1 MNTFTRENMVSITP
15 VCVNKMVFTGSLEL
29 MNAQEILISKIETG
43 NLVTDELSKAELDLA
58 LFMFFAAVSS
68 LICLPSG
75 LCALY
80 KVVLSNE
87 LDLHENGG
95 RFHIEV
101 NQKLDG
107 MGSNSNN
114 GEQRTTLFPCYLDP
128 LAMSALHKY
137 LTSNDCPQIESSED
151 NLLNLINRLLS
162 ICDSRP
168 FKTVKAFCNAATEL
182 LRRNDDVSIPV
193 FLAEFAKGNNPSHS
207 MPLTSLHLFHNQ
219 VTKSEFQVFP
229 LKRVSKKEQR
239 DKSSERTPINV
250 DYESDIMVDVL
261 YSRLNDM
268 LKVNREAHQPE
279 EISKLINYLENRIAQ
294 LTSLNQSAVILLSW
308 FIDSLKSKKWKHAE
322 TPKKYLKTIGKS
334 WLNVVTDNELSILDG
349 AEMDVLCQAIIDDK
363 DATSETPSRLR
374 DLMIYAVGHFEITAP
389 DDPFYTIIDD
399 EKYVRSTI
407 IPEQVVHQVGLDL
420 HRNNASKGKHFQD
433 TMDAM
438 YVLMSRLG
446 GRTTDWTRL
455 RIKDVELSEQGWI
468 LIRPSNGKA
477 LKTIQSK
484 RKIPFG
490 VLLKT
495 DERNLFQNFVALR
508 RQQLGK
514 KSRQNLFSKDEFN
527 DQPFSNAEL
536 EKHIG
541 SLVSQ
546 YMKMYVPVYQFRHT
560 CATSLTMVIFGSDEL
575 IEQYTPYCLKQAN
588 NIKRFLIGSRR
599 RDKLWAIA
607 ALMGH
612 QTPKTTL
619 FHYIHCLDLLLHDR
633 LCQQQHNYTAQ
644 FWLQL
649 SGLPARAIAELAK
662 KVELSSNG
670 NQSKCLTTK
679 DIYPLLQRKLGRFV
693 TNASVKDRRNF
704 EQEAIELN
712 VVEPDMIQ
720 CLKVLQQVDDGK
732 SMADVK
738 LNSPVDE
745 QSVQAWID
753 AARDIAKRYLTQQKN
768 PRLVSEVGKICPR
781 LRSIEMADLDVI
793 RTAFKGEYK
802 KQRDEIQWCIEY
814 ALSHVIDT
822 KVYIQ
827 FSSVNDYRRFMKAM
841 LKIAPGHQWRL
852 ILAGN
857 EKAQIGS
864 KKWQRF
870 SQVPFEQSF
879 CETDLNLV
887 GKLYFI
893 TAKDSDKNVV
903 KGSRLIRC
911 LLHLAKIMIETEQ
924 AKKIRSNSISKQLS
938 PATIIDSQNHT
949 RGN

>member
-1 MNTFTRENMVSITP
+1 MNALTREKMESITP
-15 VCVNKMVFTGSLEL
+15 VCVNKMVFTRSSEL
-29 MNAQEILISKIETG
+29 MNAQEILIGKIETG
-43 NLVTDELSKAELDLA
+43 NLVIDELNKAELELA

-87 LDLHENGG
+87 FDLHENGG

-107 MGSNSNN
+107 MGSNSND
-114 GEQRTTLFPCYLDP
+114 GEQRTTLFRCYLDP

-151 NLLNLINRLLS
+151 KLLSLINRLLYA
-162 ICDSRP
+162 CDCRP
-168 FKTVKAFCNAATEL
+168 FKTIKTFCNAAVEL
-182 LRRNDDVSIPV
+182 LRRNSDVSIPV
-193 FLAEFAKGNNPSHS
+193 FLAEFAKGNNPSHA

-219 VTKSEFQVFP
+219 VTKSEFQVLP
-229 LKRVSKKEQR
+229 LRRVSKRDQR
-239 DKSSERTPINV
+239 YKSSESTPINV
-250 DYESDIMVDVL
+250 DYEYDIMVDAL
-261 YSRLNDM
+261 YLRLNDM
-268 LKVNREAHQPE
+268 LKVNRDAHQPN
-279 EISKLINYLENRIAQ
+279 EISKLIDHLKRLIPQ
-294 LTSLNQSAVILLSW
+294 LKMLPQSAVILLSW
-308 FIDSLKSKKWKHAE
+308 FIDSLNRGKWKHAE
-322 TPKKYLKTIGKS
+322 TPKKYLRLIGKS
-334 WLNVVTDNELSILDG
+334 WLNVVTDNELGNLDG

-374 DLMIYAVGHFEITAP
+374 DLMIYTVEHFDITAP
-389 DDPFYTIIDD
+389 DDPFYTIIDG

-407 IPEQVVHQVGLDL
+407 IPEKVTHQVGLDL
-420 HRNNASKGKHFQD
+420 HRNNDSRGKHFQD

-438 YVLMSRLG
+438 YVLMSKLG

-468 LIRPSNGKA
+468 FIRPSNGKA

-484 RKIPFG
+484 RKVPFG
-490 VLLKT
+490 VLLKP
-495 DERNLFQNFVALR
+495 DERILFRNFVAFR
-508 RQQLGK
+508 KQQLGN
-514 KSRQNLFSKDEFN
+514 KSKQYLFSKDEFS

-536 EKHIG
+536 EEHIG

-560 CATSLTMVIFGSDEL
+560 CATNLAIVVFGSDEL
-575 IEQYTPYCLKQAN
+575 IEQYTPYCLKQAI
-588 NIKRFLIGSRR
+588 NIKRFLIGDRR
-599 RDKLWAIA
+599 RDKLWSIA
-607 ALMGH
+607 ALLGH

-619 FHYIHCLDLLLHDR
+619 FSYIHCLDLLLHDR
-633 LCQQQHNYTAQ
+633 LCQQQHNYTPQ

-649 SGLPARAIAELAK
+649 SGLPARAIAQIANKGELLPA
-662 KVELSSNG
+662 N
-670 NQSKCLTTK
+670 
-679 DIYPLLQRKLGRFV
+679 DIYPLLQRKLGKFV
-693 TNASVKDRRNF
+693 TNASVRDRRKF
-704 EQEAIELN
+704 KQETIELN

-720 CLKVLQQVDDGK
+720 CLKVLQQVDDGR
-732 SMADVK
+732 SMAEIK

-745 QSVQAWID
+745 LSVEAWIN
-753 AARDIAKRYLTQQKN
+753 AAQDVVKRYLTQQKY
-768 PRLVSEVGKICPR
+768 PRLVSKIGRICPR
-781 LRSIEMADLDVI
+781 LRSSEMADLDLI
-793 RTAFKGEYK
+793 RIAFKAEYR

-827 FSSVNDYRRFMKAM
+827 FRSVSDYQRFMKAM

-870 SQVPFEQSF
+870 SQVSFEQNF

-893 TAKDSDKNVV
+893 TAKDSDKKVV
-903 KGSRLIRC
+903 KSSRLIRC
-911 LLHLAKIMIETEQ
+911 LLHLAEIMIKAEQ
-924 AKKIRSNSISKQLS
+924 AKKIRSNSISEHFR
-938 PATIIDSQNHT
+938 T
-949 RGN
+949 